1 MALIVK
7 FNRNVHKGLRKVR
20 KSSIAFHCVI
30 SCLLRAALWWKF
42 NRNVRKGL
50 RKERKVQEYGFMVK
64 ILTEQTLTIKLF
76 RLKEKPFQ
84 RQVLWKGF

>member
-1 MALIVK
+1 VVKK
-7 FNRNVHKGLRKVR
+7 FNRK
-20 KSSIAFHCVI
+20 
-30 SCLLRAALWWKF
+30 
-42 NRNVRKGL
+42 VRKGL

-84 RQVLWKGF
+84 RQVL

>member
-1 MALIVK
+1 MFLCGKK
-7 FNRNVHKGLRKVR
+7 FK
-20 KSSIAFHCVI
+20 
-30 SCLLRAALWWKF
+30 
-42 NRNVRKGL
+42 

-84 RQVLWKGF
+84 RQEH